1 MGGDHTSSS
10 LLHNHRYHRWVRRR
24 ILLVEDDPKTSSMVA
39 LYLQREG
46 YDVATAG
53 DGVRALEVA
62 AEVDPHLVVLDL
74 MLPRMDGLEVCRA
87 LRTSGRAAIIMVT
100 ARSTEEDKL
109 AGLDLGADDYVTK
122 PFSPREL
129 MARIRAVLRRA
140 AEEDLIEAH
149 GLTIDR
155 LRREIRVGDVAL
167 NVTPTEYRLLETLA
181 RAAGRTFTR
190 QELVER
196 ALGEDYE
203 GLDRTVDVHVM
214 NLRRKLG
221 EAGKAVVTVF
231 GVGYRFE
238 K

>member
-1 MGGDHTSSS
+1 M
-10 LLHNHRYHRWVRRR
+10 RRR
-24 ILLVEDDPKTSSMVA
+24 ILLVEDDPKTRSTVA

-53 DGVRALEVA
+53 DGEEALRLARER
-62 AEVDPHLVVLDL
+62 DPHLVVLDL
-74 MLPRMDGLEVCRA
+74 MLPRVDGLEVCRV
-87 LRTSGRAAIIMVT
+87 LRESGDAAIIMVT

-109 AGLDLGADDYVTK
+109 TGLDLGADDYVTK

-140 AEEDLIEAH
+140 ADEDVIVAGGITL
-149 GLTIDR
+149 DR
-155 LRREIRVGDVAL
+155 TRREVRVGETPVA
-167 NVTPTEYRLLETLA
+167 VTPTEYRLLDTLA
-181 RAAGRTFTR
+181 RAGGRTFTR

-196 ALGEDYE
+196 ALGEEYD

-221 EAGKAVVTVF
+221 EAGKSIVTVF
-231 GVGYRFE
+231 GVGYRFAR
-238 K
+238 

>member
-1 MGGDHTSSS
+1 M
-10 LLHNHRYHRWVRRR
+10 RRR
-24 ILLVEDDPKTSSMVA
+24 ILLVEDDPKTRSTVT

-46 YDVATAG
+46 YEVATAD

-62 AEVDPHLVVLDL
+62 AAVDPHLVVLDL
-74 MLPRMDGLEVCRA
+74 MLPRLDGLQVCRS
-87 LRTSGRAAIIMVT
+87 LRERGDAAIIMVT

-140 AEEDLIEAH
+140 AEDDVLEI
-149 GLTIDR
+149 GGIVIDR
-155 LRREIRVGDVAL
+155 VSREIRVNDEAI
-167 NVTPTEYRLLETLA
+167 NVTPTEYRLLEALA
-181 RAAGRTFTR
+181 RAPGRTFTR

-196 ALGEDYE
+196 AFGEDYE
-203 GLDRTVDVHVM
+203 GLDRTVDVHIM

-221 EAGKAVVTVF
+221 DAGKAIVTVF
-231 GVGYRFE
+231 GVGYRFA

>member
-1 MGGDHTSSS
+1 
-10 LLHNHRYHRWVRRR
+10 VRRR
-24 ILLVEDDPKTSSMVA
+24 ILLVEDDPKTRSTVA

-53 DGVRALEVA
+53 DGEEALRLARER
-62 AEVDPHLVVLDL
+62 DPHLVVLDL
-74 MLPRMDGLEVCRA
+74 MLPRVDGLEVCRV
-87 LRTSGRAAIIMVT
+87 LRESGDAAIIMVT

-109 AGLDLGADDYVTK
+109 TGLDLGADDYVTK

-140 AEEDLIEAH
+140 ADEDVIVAGGITL
-149 GLTIDR
+149 DR
-155 LRREIRVGDVAL
+155 TRREVRVGETPVA
-167 NVTPTEYRLLETLA
+167 VTPTEYRLLDTLA
-181 RAAGRTFTR
+181 RAGGRTFTR

-196 ALGEDYE
+196 ALGEEYD

-221 EAGKAVVTVF
+221 EAGKSIVTVF
-231 GVGYRFE
+231 GVGYRFAR
-238 K
+238 

>member
-1 MGGDHTSSS
+1 M
-10 LLHNHRYHRWVRRR
+10 RRR
-24 ILLVEDDPKTSSMVA
+24 ILLVEDDPKTRSTVA

-46 YDVATAG
+46 YDVATAE
-53 DGVRALEVA
+53 DGLRALELA
-62 AEVDPHLVVLDL
+62 REQEPHLVVLDL
-74 MLPRMDGLEVCRA
+74 MLPRLDGIEVCRA
-87 LRTSGRAAIIMVT
+87 LREAGRTAILMVT

-129 MARIRAVLRRA
+129 MARVRAVLRRV
-140 AEEDLIEAH
+140 AEDDVVEA
-149 GLTIDR
+149 GGITIDR
-155 LRREIRVGDVAL
+155 LHREVRVADTVVPL
-167 NVTPTEYRLLETLA
+167 TPTEVRLLDALM

-196 ALGEDYE
+196 ALGEEYE

-214 NLRRKLG
+214 NLRKKLG
-221 EAGKAVVTVF
+221 EAGKAIVTVF
-231 GVGYRFE
+231 GVGYRFV

>member
-1 MGGDHTSSS
+1 M
-10 LLHNHRYHRWVRRR
+10 RRR
-24 ILLVEDDPKTSSMVA
+24 ILLVEDEPRMRETIA
-39 LYLQREG
+39 LYLEREG

-62 AEVDPHLVVLDL
+62 REQEPHLVVLDL
-74 MLPRMDGLEVCRA
+74 MLPRMDGLEVCRR
-87 LRTSGRAAIIMVT
+87 LRDGGNPAVIMVT

-109 AGLDLGADDYVTK
+109 TGLDLGADDYVTK

-140 AEEDLIEAH
+140 AEEDLLESGGIAV
-149 GLTIDR
+149 DR
-155 LRREIRVGDVAL
+155 LRREVAVEGAL
-167 NVTPTEYRLLETLA
+167 VPVTPTEYRLLEALM

-190 QELVER
+190 QELVTR
-196 ALGEDYE
+196 ALGEEYD

-221 EAGKAVVTVF
+221 EAGKAIVTVF
-231 GVGYRFE
+231 GVGYRFA